1 MTKQSDEKTSGR
13 SRRLTPSPPR
23 PGTVVIAPS
32 ILSADF
38 SQLATEL
45 RRVLRA
51 GCDWLHL
58 DVMDNHF
65 VPNLTF
71 GPPVVKALRKVS
83 PRLYFDAHLMIDNPE
98 STIDAFADAGV
109 QHLTIHQ
116 EACADGA
123 EWALKRIRNAG
134 MRTGISIKPKTPVS
148 AIEPLLDKVD
158 MVLVMT
164 VEPGFGGQAIIP
176 SCLNKVRTLKCM
188 RDRKRH
194 NYLIQVDGGI
204 NADTVELAVAAGA
217 DVLVAGSAVFGG
229 DGVDANVARLNTI
242 IRRVRKG

>member
-13 SRRLTPSPPR
+13 SRRLTPAPPR
-23 PGTVVIAPS
+23 PGTVVNAPS

>member
-1 MTKQSDEKTSGR
+1 MTKDNTEKRNIRAGR
-13 SRRLTPSPPR
+13 QPAPPPR
-23 PGTVVIAPS
+23 PGSPIIAPS

-45 RRVLRA
+45 RRILRA
-51 GCDWLHL
+51 GCEWLHL

-71 GPPVVKALRKVS
+71 GPPVVKCLRKVS
-83 PRLYFDAHLMIDNPE
+83 PRLYFDAHLMIENPD
-98 STIDAFADAGV
+98 STIEAFAKAGV

-116 EACADGA
+116 ETCAENPESTLRA
-123 EWALKRIRNAG
+123 IRDSG

-148 AIEPLLDKVD
+148 AIEPLLGLVD

-176 SCLNKVRTLKCM
+176 SCLNKVRSLK
-188 RDRKRH
+188 RLRESKRR
-194 NYLIQVDGGI
+194 NYLIQVDGGV
-204 NADTVELAVAAGA
+204 NADTIELAVAAGA

-229 DGVDANVARLNTI
+229 DGVDRNVAHLREI
-242 IRRVRKG
+242 IRKAGRA

>member
-1 MTKQSDEKTSGR
+1 MTKQSNEKTSGR
-13 SRRLTPSPPR
+13 NRRLTPAPPR

-164 VEPGFGGQAIIP
+164 VEPGFGGQSIIP

-188 RDRKRH
+188 RDRKRLD
-194 NYLIQVDGGI
+194 YLIQVDGGI